1 MRKEIEIWAMV
12 AEQDWR
18 LLDTENG
25 MSLSFDF
32 ASNILN
38 DVGNITSSRTF
49 TIKLP
54 RTTNNDTILDFA
66 TVPEYESS
74 KRYANIPCRIYVNG
88 VDITGTA
95 HLYIL
100 ASEAGVYECC
110 VVFGLMQNYKA
121 WIDAGKKLNELTD
134 DGDYI
139 DWSWK
144 AAYIF
149 TPEIGSPHDPTQAI
163 WDSGRMHYGVYD
175 PGFTR
180 DDYTIG
186 YANVHP
192 FVTVDKVLAIV
203 FEQNNL
209 SVNVPEYVQDDMA
222 NLAMLLTKTK
232 GNQPQGNPTTDSNL
246 SSSGLHPYTFRKRI
260 NVVDFGWNIPM
271 QSGSTWINGSI
282 DDKTS
287 RGKIIYKGDGKKLK
301 IAVNIIIEDSS
312 SFTYDGS
319 QRCAGYIL
327 DSLGLLNYL
336 DFKVRTF
343 DGREYAITPTF
354 VSGQDWII
362 YNGTVEIQ
370 CEGANDGDIVAE
382 AWIDNDTRMTSV
394 LPGSFVDYWTLGR
407 NEWDSMFSFAQN
419 PVVVNVTYYSGSHEY
434 PNPKFYLF
442 PNLPDVKQVDFLK
455 FVCNLYGM
463 FAVVNNQNPDQI
475 DLVPISVL
483 EENKANA
490 YDWSGLLDNAERDTP
505 RKTAFDIGLAK
516 RNRIAWKED
525 EKDSFVSEAF
535 IESNGA
541 ANERE
546 KDMFILPFAA
556 TEENTVPQYRLTLNE
571 DGINYDVEANECE
584 YRIMRVTQWYPTGKM
599 TKLSFV
605 NLSAE
610 YIANVTYAEWQ
621 SYVLNPVVITE
632 RVRLRETDLA
642 EIDMT
647 RPVFIAKY
655 GRHFAIKDIKW
666 TVGNAY
672 AECELLM
679 L

>member
-222 NLAMLLTKTK
+222 NLALLLTKIK
-232 GNQPQGNPTTDSNL
+232 GNTPNGIPENHTLETDGEIGGLVQIGN
-246 SSSGLHPYTFRKRI
+246 YYYFRPHFAEDGYIEELGNMSYK
-260 NVVDFGWNIPM
+260 V
-271 QSGSTWINGSI
+271 
-282 DDKTS
+282 KS
-287 RGKIIYKGDGKKLK
+287 RGDGPVRLTFHMKLTGQSVEWAMARLGNDTSKIRLLSTDLVAGTTSY
-301 IAVNIIIEDSS
+301 IEPLYIFDTYEQEWILQYFGVLDFVGSDEYGVDIGALQFRVPKVFGGYDNFYNYFINMRVS
-312 SFTYDGS
+312 NAAGSPQFPQPPEKVVSVTWYSGTYD
-319 QRCAGYIL
+319 
-327 DSLGLLNYL
+327 
-336 DFKVRTF
+336 
-343 DGREYAITPTF
+343 
-354 VSGQDWII
+354 
-362 YNGTVEIQ
+362 
-370 CEGANDGDIVAE
+370 
-382 AWIDNDTRMTSV
+382 
-394 LPGSFVDYWTLGR
+394 
-407 NEWDSMFSFAQN
+407 
-419 PVVVNVTYYSGSHEY
+419 Y
-434 PNPKFYLF
+434 PNPEFRLF

-455 FVCNLYGM
+455 FVCNLYGL

>member
-209 SVNVPEYVQDDMA
+209 SVNVPEYVMDDMA
-222 NLAMLLTKTK
+222 NLALLLTKIK
-232 GNQPQGNPTTDSNL
+232 GNTPNGIPENHTLETDGEIGGLVQIGNYYYFRPNFAEDGYIEDLGNMSYKVKSRGDGPVRLTFHMKLTGQSVEWAMARLGNDTSKIRLLSTDLVAGTTSYIEPLYIFDTYEQEWILQYFGVLDFVGSDEYGVDIGALQFRVPKVFGGYDNFYNYFSNMRVSNAAGSPQFPQPQEKVVSVTWY
-246 SSSGLHPYTFRKRI
+246 SG
-260 NVVDFGWNIPM
+260 
-271 QSGSTWINGSI
+271 
-282 DDKTS
+282 
-287 RGKIIYKGDGKKLK
+287 
-301 IAVNIIIEDSS
+301 
-312 SFTYDGS
+312 TYD
-319 QRCAGYIL
+319 
-327 DSLGLLNYL
+327 
-336 DFKVRTF
+336 
-343 DGREYAITPTF
+343 
-354 VSGQDWII
+354 
-362 YNGTVEIQ
+362 
-370 CEGANDGDIVAE
+370 
-382 AWIDNDTRMTSV
+382 
-394 LPGSFVDYWTLGR
+394 
-407 NEWDSMFSFAQN
+407 
-419 PVVVNVTYYSGSHEY
+419 Y
-434 PNPKFYLF
+434 PNPEFRLF

-455 FVCNLYGM
+455 FVCNLYGL
-463 FAVVNNQNPDQI
+463 FAVVNNQDPDRI

-483 EENKANA
+483 EENKPNA